1 MNILELKSYRI
12 FVGDDIWKDF
22 TYLLKQRDYSRV
34 LILVDENTGR
44 DCLPVFQANVNISA
58 QVIEIP
64 AGEQHKNIQTCQA
77 IWKTMFE
84 YEADRN
90 SVVVNLG
97 GGVIGDMGGFCART
111 FKRGIDFIQ
120 FPTTLLSQVDASVGG
135 KLGVDFQGIKNSI
148 GLFADPQAVF
158 IYPPF
163 LDTLPKRELRSGFAE
178 IVKHGLIFDEK
189 YWSDIKEMNF
199 LHPTTL
205 SELIL
210 PSLHIKKKVV
220 EADPYEKG
228 LRKILNFGHT
238 IGHAVE
244 SYSLHTSKPLLH
256 GEAIAIGMICEAW
269 LSFKTFTLKQSELR
283 ILTEFI
289 LRIFGKKD
297 IDIDSF
303 ERLIQLMRNDKKNE
317 NSKIN
322 FTLLRNI
329 GEAVV
334 NQTCDEVS
342 IGESLMYY
350 DSL

>member
-1 MNILELKSYRI
+1 MNILELKDYRI

-22 TYLLKQRDYSRV
+22 VYLLKQRGYSRI

-44 DCLPVFQANVNISA
+44 DCLPLFRANVNISA

-64 AGEQHKNIQTCQA
+64 AGEQHKNIATCQA
-77 IWKTMFE
+77 IWKTMME

-90 SVVVNLG
+90 SVLINLG
-97 GGVIGDMGGFCART
+97 GGVIGDMGGFCAGT

-135 KLGVDFQGIKNSI
+135 KLGIDFQGIKNSI
-148 GLFADPQAVF
+148 GLFANPQAVF

-163 LDTLPKRELRSGFAE
+163 LETLSKRELRSGFAE
-178 IVKHGLIFDEK
+178 IVKHGLIYDEK
-189 YWSDIKEMNF
+189 YWSDIKETNF
-199 LHPTTL
+199 LHPTTI
-205 SELIL
+205 SDFVL
-210 PSLHIKKKVV
+210 PSLHIKKAVV

-244 SYSLHTSKPLLH
+244 SYSFHSRKPLLH

-269 LSFKTFTLKQSELR
+269 LSFKTFTFKQSELK

-289 LRIFGKKD
+289 LRIFGKKEL
-297 IDIDSF
+297 DIDSF
-303 ERLIQLMRNDKKNE
+303 EILIQLMRNDKKNE
-317 NSKIN
+317 NAKIN
-322 FTLLRNI
+322 FTLLRRT

-334 NQTCDEVS
+334 NQTCDEVT

-350 DSL
+350 QGL